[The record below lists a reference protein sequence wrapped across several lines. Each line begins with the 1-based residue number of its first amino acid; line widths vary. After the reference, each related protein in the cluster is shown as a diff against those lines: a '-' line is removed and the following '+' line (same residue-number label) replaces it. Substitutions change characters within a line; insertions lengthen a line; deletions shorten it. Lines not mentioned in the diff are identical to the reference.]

1 MLIALFQILG
11 NKLTSSD
18 YWIMGG
24 IQFFLFI
31 TFLLMIGYICK
42 LVKEKDPEKSV
53 KKTCILVWFLSA
65 IAWFIIAQIVWII
78 TSIQF
83 SSS

>member
-1 MLIALFQILG
+1 
-11 NKLTSSD
+11 
-18 YWIMGG
+18 
-24 IQFFLFI
+24 
-31 TFLLMIGYICK
+31 MIGYICK

>member
-1 MLIALFQILG
+1 MSIALLQIAKDKLIAP
-11 NKLTSSD
+11 D

-24 IQFFLFI
+24 IQLFLLI

-42 LVKEKDPEKSV
+42 LVKQKYPEKSV

-65 IAWFIIAQIVWII
+65 IAWFIIAQIVWVI

-83 SSS
+83 SGV

>member
-1 MLIALFQILG
+1 MFLALFQMVENG
-11 NKLTSSD
+11 LTSSD

-24 IQFFLFI
+24 IQLFLFI

-42 LVKEKDPEKSV
+42 LVKQKDPKKTV

-83 SSS
+83 SSN